1 MKLLLVSEQA
11 FGKEAKVLSQHLS
24 SRINTVFKEK
34 KKGIDHAAIRLLKCN
49 AAVQSALP
57 SSSSCS
63 KQE

>member
-1 MKLLLVSEQA
+1 MRLLLVPEQA

-24 SRINTVFKEK
+24 SRINTVFKK
-34 KKGIDHAAIRLLKCN
+34 KDYAAIRLLKCN

>member
-1 MKLLLVSEQA
+1 MRLLLVPEQA

-24 SRINTVFKEK
+24 SRINTVFKK
-34 KKGIDHAAIRLLKCN
+34 KKDYAAIRLLKCN